1 MTNKIKVLAI
11 GLFLASMVFAKSE
24 QPPGEPPFGLAVQ
37 GDAKGMKLSGAL
49 FAEFHHCIPSGNVP
63 LRLLCQARIVL
74 RLRKGTAQGVT
85 PDFDIFY
92 GDTGGL
98 ASMPVDNVAATQQL
112 IINLMAP
119 QVIDRFF
126 GNHNYIYTDDPV
138 LTVKLKSV
146 TEYGF
151 IPGTATDLTN
161 DSQIILTDLQVAVN

>member
-1 MTNKIKVLAI
+1 MTNKIKVVAI

-37 GDAKGMKLSGAL
+37 GDAKGTKLSGAL
-49 FAEFHHCIPSGNVP
+49 FAEFHHCIPDVN
-63 LRLLCQARIVL
+63 LRPLCQARIVL

-98 ASMPVDNVAATQQL
+98 ASMPLDNVAATQQL

-119 QVIDRFF
+119 QVIDHFF
-126 GNHNYIYTDDPV
+126 GNANFIYTDDPS
-138 LTVKLKSV
+138 LTIKLKSV

-161 DSQIILTDLQVAVN
+161 ASQIVLTDLQVAVN